1 MKNIKKFESFNFKKV
16 SSPKKDKVYLHLPFW
31 GGDAD
36 TKHPEDID
44 LEIKFSEIENHSDEI
59 RKEYEKYKILA
70 KILEDKDIDY
80 DEVKEKHGA
89 EMARMWDNVPND
101 PQADYQFKCS
111 LSSYSIKLIA
121 YDKEGNK
128 HESYLK

>member
-1 MKNIKKFESFNFKKV
+1 MKNIKAFESFDFKKV

-44 LEIKFSEIENHSDEI
+44 LNIKFSEINDHIDDI
-59 RKEYEKYKILA
+59 KAKAEKYKTLA
-70 KILEDKDIDY
+70 KILENKELRY
-80 DEVKEKHGA
+80 DDVLNKWGK
-89 EMARMWDNVPND
+89 EMAGMWENTPND

-111 LSSYSIKLIA
+111 LSGYSIKLVA
-121 YDKEGNK
+121 YDDEGNK